1 MRPLTSLRA
10 TAVRRGTACL
20 AALVTVLGVSAA
32 VPAAGAASAG
42 PDHSAY
48 DNAVSDS
55 FSDTFAD
62 PSVIRGRDGWWYAY
76 ATSDPL
82 HAGDAPGAMHV
93 ARTRDWSSWEYL
105 GTVFDAGNRPS
116 WATPTSGLWAPD
128 IRFVA
133 GRYVLYFTVTDTT
146 LHPGDDSAIGAATAP
161 TPSGPWTPAPAPA
174 IPPRPASGGGFL
186 WTFDPA
192 GFTDVD
198 GQRYL
203 YYGSYFGG
211 LWATRM
217 SADGL
222 TPIGTATQVAIDNRY
237 EGSYVV
243 RHGDFYYLMGSAA
256 NCCAGPTTGYSVF
269 AGRSRSP
276 LGPFV
281 DAEGTP
287 LLTSR
292 VGGTTVLTQNGNR
305 FVGAGHHAV
314 VTDAEGRDF
323 IAYHAIDRTNPWLT
337 TPFGINRRPMLL
349 DRLDWVDGWP
359 RTRAGAGPSDAPQ
372 PAPTLASGLGITPT
386 DPSAGGFTGLADGPV
401 DAVTGDTGL
410 VHGTASTSASAP
422 AGPLHVRL
430 DHRGTEP
437 LRVLLGRDPAVKV
450 TLDPRGGRLTAQVDR
465 DGTVRSS
472 TTTLPALPA
481 GAWRTLT
488 VEATAD
494 GLSAEVTE
502 SDLADVVSR
511 VTVAGDARP
520 AAAPVRL
527 SSSSAVVDN
536 VVVNPAAAD
545 APTLAPVPEAGAL
558 LSAEEFD
565 DPSLAGFT
573 WVRRNPAVTVSGG
586 SLRWPVEGTDLV
598 GGGNTASVL
607 LHDTPGDGDW
617 IAEAKTTLD
626 LGVDTV
632 RNYQQV
638 GLVAYETD
646 DDFARLSNVAIWNT
660 RQTEFGRETAADPKA
675 TPAPGAPTSYGG
687 AVIGTSAPT
696 LWLRLAH
703 HRNAA
708 GEHLYRAGTSR
719 DGVHWTWGATWT
731 FRAGTAPRIGLVA
744 HGGASP
750 AVTAEVDHLR
760 FYASTWAAD
769 PAAG

>member
-1 MRPLTSLRA
+1 MSRPSRTSRPFRRA
-10 TAVRRGTACL
+10 TAAL
-20 AALVTVLGVSAA
+20 AALAALAATGAVLATPTYAA
-32 VPAAGAASAG
+32 EPG
-42 PDHSAY
+42 PTAY
-48 DNAVSDS
+48 ANAVSDS

-82 HAGDAPGAMHV
+82 RAGDAPGAMHM
-93 ARTRDWSSWEYL
+93 ARTRDWSSWQYL

-116 WATPTSGLWAPD
+116 WATPTAGLWAPD
-128 IRFVA
+128 IRYIA
-133 GRYVLYFTVTDTT
+133 GQYVLYFTVTDTT
-146 LHPGDDSAIGAATAP
+146 LNPGDDSAIGVATASSP
-161 TPSGPWTPAPAPA
+161 AGPWTPTGAPAV
-174 IPPRPASGGGFL
+174 PPRPAPGGGFL

-203 YYGSYFGG
+203 YFGSYFGG
-211 LWATRM
+211 LWATRV

-222 TPIGTATQVAIDNRY
+222 TPVGTATQVAIDNRY
-237 EGSYVV
+237 EGSFVV
-243 RHGDFYYLMGSAA
+243 RHDDWYYLMGSAA

-281 DAEGTP
+281 DAEGTS

-292 VGGTTVLTQNGNR
+292 VGGTLVLTQNGNR

-314 VTDAEGRDF
+314 ITDAEGRDF
-323 IAYHAIDRTNPWLT
+323 IAYHALDRTNPWLT
-337 TPFGINRRPMLL
+337 STFGINRRPMLI

-359 RTRAGAGPSDAPQ
+359 RTRAGAGPSDTPQ
-372 PAPTLASGLGITPT
+372 PAPSLSSGLGITPT
-386 DPSAGGFTGLADGPV
+386 DPAAGGFRGMADGPSDPV
-401 DAVTGDTGL
+401 AGDTGF
-410 VHGTASTSASAP
+410 VRGTTSTTASAP

-437 LRVLLGRDPAVKV
+437 LRVLVGRDPAIKV
-450 TLDPRGGRLTAQVDR
+450 TLDPKGGRLTAQVDD
-465 DGTVRSS
+465 DGTVRSL
-472 TTTLPALPA
+472 TAALPELPAD
-481 GAWRTLT
+481 AWRTLT
-488 VEATAD
+488 IEATAA
-494 GLSAEVTE
+494 GLTAEVTE
-502 SDLADVVSR
+502 SDLADVAARVEVS
-511 VTVAGDARP
+511 GDARP
-520 AAAPVRL
+520 ASAPVRL

-536 VVVNPAAAD
+536 VVVNPVAAD
-545 APTLAPVPEAGAL
+545 AADLAPVPEAGAL
-558 LSAEEFD
+558 LDAEEFD
-565 DPSLAGFT
+565 GPSLAGFT
-573 WVRRNPAVTVSGG
+573 WVRPNPAVTVSGG

-638 GLVAYETD
+638 GLVAYEDD

-660 RQTEFGRETAADPKA
+660 RQTEFGRETAADPQ
-675 TPAPGAPTSYGG
+675 APDGPTSYGG
-687 AVIGTSAPT
+687 AIVGTSAPT
-696 LWLRLAH
+696 LWMRLAH

-719 DGVHWTWGATWT
+719 DGVSWTWGATWA
-731 FRAGTAPRIGLVA
+731 FAPGTNPRIGLVA

-760 FYASTWAAD
+760 FYASTWPSD
-769 PAAG
+769 PGAG